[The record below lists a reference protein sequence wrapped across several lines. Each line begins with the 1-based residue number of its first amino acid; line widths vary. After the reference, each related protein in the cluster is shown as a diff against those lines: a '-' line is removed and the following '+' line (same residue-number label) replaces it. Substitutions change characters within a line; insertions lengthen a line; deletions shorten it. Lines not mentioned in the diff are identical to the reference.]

1 MFSNQSLRR
10 LLIPLIVEQLLT
22 SLMGTVDTMMV
33 SNVGSAAI
41 SGVSLV
47 DSINKLI
54 LFLFTAL
61 ATGGAIVCSQYLGRE
76 DKARSDQAARQVLL
90 SALALG
96 ILAAAVCLVFR
107 RGMLRLI
114 FGQVEQDVMDAA
126 QVYFLF
132 TAFSY
137 PFIALF
143 NASSAL
149 YRATGNTRLPMAVS
163 LISNGLNVV
172 GNALLMFVFHFGVA
186 GAAISTLVSFILAAV
201 VMLIFQRR
209 PGQQIEIGP
218 LTALRPDWRMIARVL
233 RIGLPTGIENAMF
246 QFGKLVV
253 QSTVSTLGT
262 AAIAANAVIVV
273 LENTSSMPS
282 TAIGTGMMTVAGQC
296 IGAGRMDEAK
306 GYIKKLT
313 GWGAVVL
320 LFADWLIFALTFPVV
335 KLAGMETA
343 AAALTIHI
351 MLVISVVKP
360 VLWPLSFLPI
370 NGMRAAGDVKFG
382 MITSTI
388 SMWVFRV
395 GLTTVLCRFLGVGLM
410 GIWYGY
416 FADWTVRS
424 VVFLLRYISGAWTRH
439 KVIEEE

>member
-1 MFSNQSLRR
+1 
-10 LLIPLIVEQLLT
+10 
-22 SLMGTVDTMMV
+22 
-33 SNVGSAAI
+33 
-41 SGVSLV
+41 
-47 DSINKLI
+47 
-54 LFLFTAL
+54 
-61 ATGGAIVCSQYLGRE
+61 
-76 DKARSDQAARQVLL
+76 
-90 SALALG
+90 
-96 ILAAAVCLVFR
+96 
-107 RGMLRLI
+107 
-114 FGQVEQDVMDAA
+114 
-126 QVYFLF
+126 
-132 TAFSY
+132 
-137 PFIALF
+137 
-143 NASSAL
+143 
-149 YRATGNTRLPMAVS
+149 
-163 LISNGLNVV
+163 
-172 GNALLMFVFHFGVA
+172 
-186 GAAISTLVSFILAAV
+186 
-201 VMLIFQRR
+201 
-209 PGQQIEIGP
+209 
-218 LTALRPDWRMIARVL
+218 
-233 RIGLPTGIENAMF
+233 
-246 QFGKLVV
+246 
-253 QSTVSTLGT
+253 
-262 AAIAANAVIVV
+262 
-273 LENTSSMPS
+273 
-282 TAIGTGMMTVAGQC
+282 VAGQC